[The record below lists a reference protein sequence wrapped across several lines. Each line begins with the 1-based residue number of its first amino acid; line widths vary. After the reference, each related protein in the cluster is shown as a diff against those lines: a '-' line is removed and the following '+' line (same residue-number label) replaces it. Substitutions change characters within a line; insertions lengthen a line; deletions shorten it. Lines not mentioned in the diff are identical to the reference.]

1 MIMNFKEF
9 RLTGSISNTHEENIQ
24 ILRWMVEGKI
34 DGRPM
39 ISHVIS
45 LVELPQL
52 YRERIHPGKT
62 IKVLVKIGEEF

>member
-1 MIMNFKEF
+1 
-9 RLTGSISNTHEENIQ
+9 
-24 ILRWMVEGKI
+24 
-34 DGRPM
+34 M